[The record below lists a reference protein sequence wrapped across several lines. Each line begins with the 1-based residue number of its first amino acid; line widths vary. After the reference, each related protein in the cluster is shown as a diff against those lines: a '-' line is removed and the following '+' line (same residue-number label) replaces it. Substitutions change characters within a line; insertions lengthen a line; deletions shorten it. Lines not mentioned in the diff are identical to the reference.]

1 MRTPTHQS
9 PGQQGK
15 LETWGRASAGGG
27 GLSRPRHRAGRGPAQ
42 AMVRDLADYDRAFGL
57 DAGHLS

>member
-27 GLSRPRHRAGRGPAQ
+27 GLIKAATSCRSRTRAGDGA
-42 AMVRDLADYDRAFGL
+42 
-57 DAGHLS
+57 